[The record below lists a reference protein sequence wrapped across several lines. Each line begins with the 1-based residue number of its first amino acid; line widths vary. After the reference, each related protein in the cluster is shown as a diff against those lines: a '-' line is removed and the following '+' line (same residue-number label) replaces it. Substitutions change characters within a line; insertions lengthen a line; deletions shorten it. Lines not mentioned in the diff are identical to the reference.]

1 MINVLLVGNGRMG
14 KLIQEV
20 ISETE
25 GICVA
30 DVVDDTCPEKLQSA
44 PAYDVVMDFSA
55 PASLPG
61 VFDYVKRTG
70 AALVSG
76 TTGYSERELELI
88 KELSEHAAVI
98 HSANYSLGIA
108 VFRRVLSEITPVL
121 KDSFDIEITE
131 THHHGKADAPSGTA
145 KLLLAAVDPGGEY
158 DAVYGRQG
166 NCGARPKK
174 EIGIHALRGGTVAGT
189 HTVSFFGD
197 DEIFEITHTATSRR
211 IFVNGAVKTALA
223 IAGKPPKMYSLE
235 ELIFNK

>member
-1 MINVLLVGNGRMG
+1 MISVLLVGNGRMG

-20 ISETE
+20 IGETD
-25 GICVA
+25 GIYVA
-30 DVVDDTCPEKLQSA
+30 EVVDDTCPEKFKSA

-61 VFDYVKRTG
+61 VCDYVTRTG

-76 TTGYSERELELI
+76 TTGYSEKELEMV
-88 KELSEHAAVI
+88 KALSAHAAVI

-108 VFRRVLSEITPVL
+108 VFKRVLSEITPVL
-121 KDSFDIEITE
+121 KNSFDIEIME

-158 DAVYGRQG
+158 DVVYGRQG

-197 DEIFEITHTATSRR
+197 DAVSYTH
-211 IFVNGAVKTALA
+211 L
-223 IAGKPPKMYSLE
+223 P
-235 ELIFNK
+235 

>member
-1 MINVLLVGNGRMG
+1 MISVLLVGNGRMG

-20 ISETE
+20 IGETD
-25 GICVA
+25 GIYVA
-30 DVVDDTCPEKLQSA
+30 EVVDDTCPEKFKSA

-61 VFDYVKRTG
+61 VCDYVKRTG

-76 TTGYSERELELI
+76 TTGYSEKELEMV
-88 KELSEHAAVI
+88 KALSAHAAVI

-108 VFRRVLSEITPVL
+108 VFKRVLSEITPVL
-121 KDSFDIEITE
+121 KDSFDIEIME

-145 KLLLAAVDPGGEY
+145 KLLLSAVDPGGEY
-158 DAVYGRQG
+158 DVVYGRQG

-223 IAGKPPKMYSLE
+223 IAGRTPKMYSLE
-235 ELIFNK
+235 ELIFNN

>member
-1 MINVLLVGNGRMG
+1 MISVLLVGNGRMG

-20 ISETE
+20 IGETD
-25 GICVA
+25 GIYVA
-30 DVVDDTCPEKLQSA
+30 EVVDDTCPEKFKSA

-61 VFDYVKRTG
+61 VCDYVKRTG

-76 TTGYSERELELI
+76 TTGYSEKELEMV
-88 KELSEHAAVI
+88 KALSAHAAVI

-108 VFRRVLSEITPVL
+108 VFKRVLSEITPVL
-121 KDSFDIEITE
+121 KDSFDIEIME
-131 THHHGKADAPSGTA
+131 THHHSKADAPSGTA

-158 DAVYGRQG
+158 DVVYGRQG

-223 IAGKPPKMYSLE
+223 IAGRTPKMYSLE
-235 ELIFNK
+235 ELIFNN

>member
-1 MINVLLVGNGRMG
+1 MISVLLVGNGRMG

-20 ISETE
+20 IGETD
-25 GICVA
+25 GIYVA
-30 DVVDDTCPEKLQSA
+30 EVVDDTCPEKFKSA

-61 VFDYVKRTG
+61 VCDYVKRTD

-76 TTGYSERELELI
+76 TTGYSEKELEMV
-88 KELSEHAAVI
+88 KALSAHAAVI

-108 VFRRVLSEITPVL
+108 VFKRVLSEITPVL
-121 KDSFDIEITE
+121 KDSFDIEIME

-145 KLLLAAVDPGGEY
+145 KLLLSAVDPGGEY
-158 DAVYGRQG
+158 DVVYGRQG

-223 IAGKPPKMYSLE
+223 IAGRTPKMYSLE
-235 ELIFNK
+235 ELIFNN